1 MTGRQGHKMRRAMKA
16 YVLRSDNDAMRLEPR
31 EKPQPQPGPD
41 QLLVRV
47 RAASLNRGEL
57 IRGRGLT
64 KPGTEKPAGMDAAGE
79 VVGTGERQDGIAQN
93 GMRVMGRLPGA
104 FAEYG
109 VMDKQD
115 AIPIPAGLS
124 FEEAAAVPITF
135 LVVYDMLV
143 QQGGL
148 KAGEWLLVTGVS
160 AGVGVAAL
168 QAGKALGAKVIGTS
182 GSAQKLAQLKP
193 LGLDVALQTRKP
205 DFHDA
210 VMQATG
216 GKGVNLVVNNV
227 GGTVFAECI
236 RSLAYEGRLATV
248 GYLDGVMKAELDLD
262 ALHAK
267 RLKLF
272 GVSNKLRTAPQRA
285 ATVEGFKRDFLP
297 LFASGRLKPFVH
309 RVYDFADLP
318 QAKEAME
325 ADRHVGKIVVRM

>member
-1 MTGRQGHKMRRAMKA
+1 MPPMKA
-16 YVLRSDNDAMRLEPR
+16 YVLRAEADGMALELR
-31 EKPQPQPGPD
+31 EKSRPEPGPA
-41 QLLVRV
+41 QLLVKV

-57 IRGRGLT
+57 IRGHGLI

-79 VVGTGERQDGIAQN
+79 VVGSGE
-93 GMRVMGRLPGA
+93 RVMGRLPGA

-109 VMDKQD
+109 LMDQQD
-115 AIPIPAGLS
+115 AMPVPPSLS

-168 QAGKALGAKVIGTS
+168 QAAKALGAKVIGTS
-182 GSAQKLAQLKP
+182 GSQQKLDALKKH
-193 LGLDVALQTRKP
+193 GLDLAIATRKP
-205 DFHDA
+205 DFYDT
-210 VMQATG
+210 VMKATD

-227 GGTVFAECI
+227 GGSVFAECI
-236 RSLAYEGRLATV
+236 RCLAYEGRLATV
-248 GYLDGVMKAELDLD
+248 GYLDGRMSAEIDLD
-262 ALHAK
+262 ALHSK

-297 LFASGRLKPFVH
+297 LFASGKIKPLVD
-309 RVYDFADLP
+309 RVYPFDQLP
-318 QAKEAME
+318 EAKSFME
-325 ADRHVGKIVVRM
+325 SNAQVGKIVVKL

>member
-1 MTGRQGHKMRRAMKA
+1 MKA
-16 YVLRSDNDAMRLEPR
+16 YVLRSEPEGNILELR
-31 EKPQPQPGPD
+31 EKPQPQPGPS

-57 IRGRGLT
+57 IRGHGLI
-64 KPGTEKPAGMDAAGE
+64 KSGTEKPAGMDAAGE
-79 VVGTGERQDGIAQN
+79 VVGTGER
-93 GMRVMGRLPGA
+93 VMGRLPGA

-109 VMDKQD
+109 AMDKQD
-115 AIPIPAGLS
+115 AIPVPSTLS
-124 FEEAAAVPITF
+124 WEEAAAVPITF

-143 QQGGL
+143 QQGNL
-148 KAGEWLLVTGVS
+148 KSGEWLLVTGVS

-182 GSAQKLAQLKP
+182 GSAEKLKKLSA
-193 LGLDVALQTRKP
+193 LGLDVGVHTRKP

-210 VMQATG
+210 VMKATD

-236 RSLAYEGRLATV
+236 RCLGYEGRLATV
-248 GYLDGVMKAELDLD
+248 GYLDGSMKSEIDLD
-262 ALHAK
+262 ALHSK

-297 LFASGRLKPFVH
+297 LFASGKLRPLID
-309 RVYDFADLP
+309 RTYDFKDLP
-318 QAKEAME
+318 KAKDFME
-325 ADRHVGKIVVRM
+325 SNAQLGKIVVKI